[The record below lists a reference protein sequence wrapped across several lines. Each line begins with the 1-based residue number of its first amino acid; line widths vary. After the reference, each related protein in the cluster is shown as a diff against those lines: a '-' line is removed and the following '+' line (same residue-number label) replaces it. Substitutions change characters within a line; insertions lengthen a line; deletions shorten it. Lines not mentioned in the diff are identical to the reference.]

1 MYKVKQLKKF
11 IKYLKRKDVYK
22 QTYHRK
28 DLKVDTRAIR
38 RLAYDGNYQR
48 AIEMLLDIVE
58 KQDNTIS
65 KLTDFVSELKV
76 DKDIRDVMKECKR
89 NPQRV
94 LEALSKDD

>member
-1 MYKVKQLKKF
+1 M
-11 IKYLKRKDVYK
+11 
-22 QTYHRK
+22 
-28 DLKVDTRAIR
+28 DTRVIR

-65 KLTDFVSELKV
+65 KLVDFVSELKV
-76 DKDIRDVMKECKR
+76 DKDIRDVVNECKR
-89 NPQRV
+89 NPQGV

>member
-1 MYKVKQLKKF
+1 M
-11 IKYLKRKDVYK
+11 
-22 QTYHRK
+22 
-28 DLKVDTRAIR
+28 DTRAIR

-76 DKDIRDVMKECKR
+76 DKDIRDILKECKR
-89 NPQRV
+89 NPQGV

>member
-1 MYKVKQLKKF
+1 M
-11 IKYLKRKDVYK
+11 
-22 QTYHRK
+22 
-28 DLKVDTRAIR
+28 DTRVIR

-65 KLTDFVSELKV
+65 KLTDFVSELKG
-76 DKDIRDVMKECKR
+76 DKDIRDILKEGKR
-89 NPQRV
+89 NPQGV

>member
-1 MYKVKQLKKF
+1 M
-11 IKYLKRKDVYK
+11 
-22 QTYHRK
+22 
-28 DLKVDTRAIR
+28 DTRVIR

-58 KQDNTIS
+58 KQDNVIS
-65 KLTDFVSELKV
+65 KIVEFVCELKV
-76 DKDIRDVMKECKR
+76 DKDIRDILKECKR

>member
-1 MYKVKQLKKF
+1 M
-11 IKYLKRKDVYK
+11 
-22 QTYHRK
+22 
-28 DLKVDTRAIR
+28 DTRVIR

-76 DKDIRDVMKECKR
+76 DKEIRDILKECKR

>member
-1 MYKVKQLKKF
+1 M
-11 IKYLKRKDVYK
+11 
-22 QTYHRK
+22 
-28 DLKVDTRAIR
+28 DTRAIR

-58 KQDNTIS
+58 KQDNVIS
-65 KLTDFVSELKV
+65 KIVEFVWELKV
-76 DKDIRDVMKECKR
+76 GKEIRDILKECKR